1 MSIMVKKTAVQQD
14 QLPEEHTE
22 RLLLERLKNS
32 TAEDDYFRWMLFL
45 VGYYRS
51 LKKTAAAV
59 ALLQQYLSRKTAEDE
74 KKAHCHLALGQI
86 AIDEQRL
93 DSALNHFY
101 TALGIEPRR
110 KKVTYVL
117 LNNLGYCLNRLG
129 RFAEAEKHC
138 RMAIEVNGKR
148 ASAYRNLGISLQ
160 GQGHVIDAAWA
171 FVEAVKAEPSDDRA
185 RALLEKFVAEHP
197 AAVVRCP
204 WIAQGLQPQ
213 IQTDGDPILV

>member
-1 MSIMVKKTAVQQD
+1 MSIMAKKTGLQQD
-14 QLPEEHTE
+14 PLPEEHTE
-22 RLLLERLKNS
+22 RLLLDRLKNC
-32 TAEDDYFRWMLFL
+32 TTEDDYFRWMLFV

-51 LKKTAAAV
+51 LKKGDAAV
-59 ALLQQYLSRKTAEDE
+59 TLLEEYLKRNGAEDE

-86 AIDEQRL
+86 AIDDQRL
-93 DSALNHFY
+93 ESALTHFY
-101 TALGIEPRR
+101 TALGLEPKR

-117 LNNLGYCLNRLG
+117 ENNLGYCLNRLG
-129 RFAEAEKHC
+129 RFAEGEKHC

-171 FVEAVKAEPSDDRA
+171 FVEAVTAEPSDDRA

-204 WIAQGLQPQ
+204 WIAQGLQRDLQVAAEPL
-213 IQTDGDPILV
+213 LV